1 MPRSFGE
8 PLTKLR
14 AVPIIDNGE
23 PLVDPTTL
31 SSRVVFAE
39 HHPVMTHLT
48 RTPKV
53 RKRVAE
59 MIAESADRL
68 PDGINMTIIEGF
80 RPIENQRWQHDYV
93 LKQFAEKHPEWP
105 KAVLHRQAN
114 ILSAPPEDKCPPP
127 HITGGA
133 IDVTLIDA
141 ATGVWLDMSS
151 PYEMGP
157 DGAATAVK
165 GLTEQAAKNR
175 QILIDAL
182 TPSGITNYTGEWWHW
197 SYGDSG
203 WALRVGAPHALY
215 GRLENPNL

>member
-31 SSRVVFAE
+31 SKRLIFAE
-39 HHPVMTHLT
+39 HHPRMLELT
-48 RTPKV
+48 RTPRV

-59 MIAESADRL
+59 MLAESAERVPEGL
-68 PDGINMTIIEGF
+68 TLAIIEGF
-80 RPIENQRWQHDYV
+80 RPIENQRAQHEYV
-93 LKQFAEKHPEWP
+93 LKMFEEKHPEWP
-105 KAVLHRQAN
+105 KAVLHRHAN

-133 IDVTLIDA
+133 VDVTLVDSV
-141 ATGVWLDMSS
+141 TLEWQDLSS

-165 GLTEQAAKNR
+165 GLTELAAKNR

-215 GRLENPNL
+215 GRLNNPNL